1 MYLLREIVMLA
12 TFLFCLSSY
21 DLVSGGDVCVRCL
34 HESVAPAFPV
44 LDGGDNVALVVLFA
58 GAGLFIFCET
68 AADSK
73 ALVGSEEA
81 SGIGPVEDH
90 PPAECSHSHGRDSFD
105 DETAG

>member
-1 MYLLREIVMLA
+1 MVLR
-12 TFLFCLSSY
+12 
-21 DLVSGGDVCVRCL
+21 VCACL

-81 SGIGPVEDH
+81 SSIGPVEDH
-90 PPAECSHSHGRDSFD
+90 PPAESSHSHGRESFD
-105 DETAG
+105 DETAR